1 MQSDLV
7 QGYTGAR
14 AGPAWIFSER
24 NTWEKVE
31 SLIKLVGEL
40 LALFFG
46 FITTVRAIL
55 CDSIFYRHNCK
66 FCLIIPANNL
76 MTSSQIFAK

>member
-31 SLIKLVGEL
+31 SLIKLVSEL
-40 LALFFG
+40 LALFFALLHLQY
-46 FITTVRAIL
+46 FVRVFFTATI
-55 CDSIFYRHNCK
+55 
-66 FCLIIPANNL
+66 ANFV
-76 MTSSQIFAK
+76 SSSPPPI